1 MALNFPASPAINQR
15 YSAEG
20 VTFVWDG
27 AQWLVTWPWAT
38 QAEALAG
45 TRTDVAMSPLTTQQ
59 AIAARNFQTGVMG
72 GTPINVAAQ
81 RVIGTNYQN
90 TDPRTRM
97 VQVNTG
103 NDVVCLLRI
112 GPTGTLADQQIA
124 TLLGAT
130 GRNNKGASFSV
141 PPGWFYR
148 LNGTGAVITNW
159 WEW

>member
-1 MALNFPASPAINQR
+1 MALNFPNSPAINQR

-45 TRTDVAMSPLTTQQ
+45 TRTDVALSPLTTEQ
-59 AIAARNFQTGVMG
+59 AIVARNFQTGVMG
-72 GTPINVAAQ
+72 GTPVNVAAQ

-90 TDPRTRM
+90 TGTRSRM
-97 VQVNTG
+97 VQVNFSG
-103 NDVVCLLRI
+103 DIGGQVRI
-112 GPTGTLADQQIA
+112 GPTGTLADQLIA
-124 TLLGAT
+124 VLLGAS
-130 GRNNKGASFSV
+130 GRNNRGASFAV

-148 LNGTGAVITNW
+148 INGVGASIANW